1 MTFFQILD
9 SLLLQPLQLLF
20 EVVYV
25 NANRVIGNPGLSIIV
40 LSLVMNFLVLPLYM
54 RADALQEEERDMEA
68 RLHRGV
74 THIKKTFRGDEKMM
88 ILQTYYR
95 QNHYKPTYV
104 LRSAVSLFLEIPFFI
119 AAYRF
124 LSGLELIKGV
134 SFGPIADLG
143 AADGL
148 IAIAGVHINLLP
160 IIMTAVNLVSCI
172 IFTKGATPKT
182 KIQLYAMAVFF
193 LFFLYTSPAGL
204 VFYWTLN
211 NIFSL
216 IKTIFY
222 KLKNPGRVLKI
233 LAAVAGAALL
243 ALGLVRYSFSE
254 RPVVKAALLLLG
266 TALMLPLIV
275 GLIRTKKPAADKPAA
290 KPNAKIFF
298 GCAAFLALFIG
309 GYIPASVISS
319 SAQEFVNV
327 QMYYSPIW
335 FVINGLCLAI
345 GTFVIW
351 FGIFYWLASPKGK
364 VAFEK
369 VLWILVGV
377 AIVDFMFFGKHLGVL
392 SSALRFENGMHF
404 ASKELW
410 GNLLAVAATAGVM
423 YLLFRYL
430 NKHVFKAALAFVLA
444 IAIMLPINIGNIHSQ
459 ITDIRQS
466 TEASDSV
473 PEYTMSKT
481 GKNVIVLMLDRAV
494 GAFLP
499 YIFNEKPE
507 LQAQFD
513 GFTAYTNVISTGT
526 HTNFGTPAL
535 MGGYEYTVEQINLR
549 KDEKL
554 VDKHN
559 EALKVMPVL
568 FDQNGFDVTVFDPI
582 YANYQWVPDLS
593 VFSDYPDIHRYIT
606 FGAFESGTSPKSW
619 ISANM
624 RNFFVYSL
632 MKACPV
638 PMQSILYDN
647 GNYNR
652 STAQTEEEHYVE
664 QTITSPHTATG
675 MSTGFLMGYHVLT
688 NLPTITQTTK
698 DGDNTFLFM
707 TNDTTHSPVLLQEPD
722 YSVSGTVDNTEY
734 DKTHADRFTV
744 DGKSITMEEDV
755 QFAHYDSNVASLM
768 QLGKWFDYMR
778 KNGVYDNTRIILV
791 ADHGRDLH
799 NSDDYILDD
808 GTDTEYFFPLLMVKD
823 FNAEGFSFSD
833 EFMTTA
839 DVPTLA
845 TSGVITNPT
854 NPFTGNA
861 INANAKYDRPFYA
874 FYSSQW
880 DAWDT
885 SKNNGNQ
892 FFPGAWYRIDNQNAR
907 DKHNWVQVGENAV
920 LPDALRCPRRA
931 HAARGL
937 KLRPQA

>member
-9 SLLLQPLQLLF
+9 SLLLQLLF

-54 RADALQEEERDMEA
+54 RADALQEEEHDMEA

-104 LRSAVSLFLEIPFFI
+104 LHSAVSLFLEIPFFI

-182 KIQLYAMAVFF
+182 KIQLYVMAVFF

-222 KLKNPGRVLKI
+222 KLKHPGRVLKI

-266 TALMLPLIV
+266 AALMLPLIV
-275 GLIRTKKPAADKPAA
+275 GLIRTKKPAA

-298 GCAAFLALFIG
+298 GCAVFLALFIG

-335 FVINGLCLAI
+335 FVINSLCLAI

-369 VLWILVGV
+369 VLWMLVGV
-377 AIVDFMFFGKHLGVL
+377 AIVDFMFFGKYLGVL
-392 SSALRFENGMHF
+392 SSTLRFENGMQF
-404 ASKELW
+404 APAELW

-459 ITDIRQS
+459 IKSIRQTMEES
-466 TEASDSV
+466 GGV

-481 GKNVIVLMLDRAV
+481 GKNVIVLMLDHAV
-494 GAFLP
+494 GTFLP

-526 HTNFGTPAL
+526 HTNFGTPARL
-535 MGGYEYTVEQINLR
+535 WADTNTR
-549 KDEKL
+549 
-554 VDKHN
+554 
-559 EALKVMPVL
+559 
-568 FDQNGFDVTVFDPI
+568 
-582 YANYQWVPDLS
+582 S
-593 VFSDYPDIHRYIT
+593 
-606 FGAFESGTSPKSW
+606 
-619 ISANM
+619 
-624 RNFFVYSL
+624 
-632 MKACPV
+632 
-638 PMQSILYDN
+638 
-647 GNYNR
+647 NR
-652 STAQTEEEHYVE
+652 STCARTRSWS
-664 QTITSPHTATG
+664 TS
-675 MSTGFLMGYHVLT
+675 
-688 NLPTITQTTK
+688 TTK
-698 DGDNTFLFM
+698 
-707 TNDTTHSPVLLQEPD
+707 
-722 YSVSGTVDNTEY
+722 
-734 DKTHADRFTV
+734 R
-744 DGKSITMEEDV
+744 
-755 QFAHYDSNVASLM
+755 
-768 QLGKWFDYMR
+768 
-778 KNGVYDNTRIILV
+778 
-791 ADHGRDLH
+791 
-799 NSDDYILDD
+799 
-808 GTDTEYFFPLLMVKD
+808 
-823 FNAEGFSFSD
+823 
-833 EFMTTA
+833 
-839 DVPTLA
+839 
-845 TSGVITNPT
+845 
-854 NPFTGNA
+854 
-861 INANAKYDRPFYA
+861 
-874 FYSSQW
+874 
-880 DAWDT
+880 
-885 SKNNGNQ
+885 SK
-892 FFPGAWYRIDNQNAR
+892 
-907 DKHNWVQVGENAV
+907 
-920 LPDALRCPRRA
+920 
-931 HAARGL
+931 
-937 KLRPQA
+937 

>member
-182 KIQLYAMAVFF
+182 KIQLYVMAVFF

-222 KLKNPGRVLKI
+222 KLKHPGRVLKI
-233 LAAVAGAALL
+233 LAAVSGAALL

-266 TALMLPLIV
+266 AALMLPLIV
-275 GLIRTKKPAADKPAA
+275 GLIRTKKPAAGKPAA

-335 FVINGLCLAI
+335 FVINSLCLAI

-369 VLWILVGV
+369 VLWMLVGV
-377 AIVDFMFFGKHLGVL
+377 AIVDFMFFGKYLGVL
-392 SSALRFENGMHF
+392 SSTLSFEGGMQF
-404 ASKELW
+404 APAELW
-410 GNLLAVAATAGVM
+410 GNLLAIAATAGVM
-423 YLLFRYL
+423 YLVYRRWS
-430 NKHVFKAALAFVLA
+430 KHVFKAAIAFVLA
-444 IAIMLPINIGNIHSQ
+444 IAIMLPINIGSIHSQ
-459 ITDIRQS
+459 IKSIRQTMEES
-466 TEASDSV
+466 GGV

-513 GFTAYTNVISTGT
+513 GFTAYTKVVSTGAF
-526 HTNFGTPAL
+526 TNMGTPAL
-535 MGGYEYTVEQINLR
+535 MGGYEYTVDQINLR

-559 EALKVMPVL
+559 EALKMMPVL
-568 FDQNGFDVTVFDPI
+568 FDQNDFDVTVFDPI

-606 FGAFESGTSPKSW
+606 FGAFESDMSPKNW
-619 ISANM
+619 VSANM
-624 RNFFVYSL
+624 RNFFGYSL
-632 MKACPV
+632 MKVCPV
-638 PMQSILYDN
+638 AAQSILYDN

-652 STAQTEEEHYVE
+652 SSVQTEEEENFVE

-675 MSTGFLMGYHVLT
+675 MDATFLKGYHALT
-688 NLPTITQTTK
+688 HLPTITQTTK
-698 DGDNTFLFM
+698 SGDNTFLFM

-722 YSVSGTVDNTEY
+722 YSVAGTIDNTEY

-755 QFAHYDSNVASLM
+755 QFAHYDPNVASLM

-778 KNGVYDNTRIILV
+778 ENGVYDNTRIILV
-791 ADHGRDLH
+791 ADHGRGLYLNWDRVID
-799 NSDDYILDD
+799 NGPD
-808 GTDTEYFFPLLMVKD
+808 TDFFFPLLMVKD
-823 FNAEGFSFSD
+823 FNAKGFSFSD
-833 EFMTTA
+833 TFMTTA

-845 TSGVITNPT
+845 TSGLIDNPT

-874 FYSSQW
+874 FMSY
-880 DAWDT
+880 DWDT

-892 FFPGAWYRIDNQNAR
+892 FFPGTWYRVDNQNAR
-907 DKHNWVQVGENAV
+907 DKRNWVMVGENTV
-920 LPDALRCPRRA
+920 LPDALR
-931 HAARGL
+931 
-937 KLRPQA
+937 